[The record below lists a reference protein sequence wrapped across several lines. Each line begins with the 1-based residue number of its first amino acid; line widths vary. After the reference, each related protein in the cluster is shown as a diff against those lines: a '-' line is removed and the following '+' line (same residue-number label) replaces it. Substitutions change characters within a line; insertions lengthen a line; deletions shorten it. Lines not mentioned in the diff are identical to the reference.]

1 MGARDNLQLLRKIAL
16 RCCNIKSLLSVL
28 GLDDDDDAAAV
39 VEKRGEAGSC
49 IICVTPPP
57 LMHRSLRLVLL

>member
-16 RCCNIKSLLSVL
+16 RCCNIKSLLSVMDL
-28 GLDDDDDAAAV
+28 DDDAAAV